1 MSKTYKFRAE
11 QHKTNK
17 MKSNIPEPGEKIK
30 AKKDWSRATGMKFF
44 FVLFC
49 ACAICITPKSP

>member
-17 MKSNIPEPGEKIK
+17 MKSNIPEPGGKNQ
-30 AKKDWSRATGMKFF
+30 G
-44 FVLFC
+44 
-49 ACAICITPKSP
+49 